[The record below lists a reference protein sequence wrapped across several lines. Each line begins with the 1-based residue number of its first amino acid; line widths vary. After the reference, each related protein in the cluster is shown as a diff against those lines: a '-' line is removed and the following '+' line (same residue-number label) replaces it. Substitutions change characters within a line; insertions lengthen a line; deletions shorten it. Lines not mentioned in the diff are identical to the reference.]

1 MRPGGA
7 RRTLGVLAIV
17 LSMAGCNAMKIDDF
31 ADREPRLVL
40 EDYFAG
46 KTRAWGIFEDRFGN
60 LRREFVVDIIGNWD
74 GRRLV
79 LDEAFQYA
87 DGETDRRVWTIT
99 RQSDGTY
106 QGRAGDVIGTATGIA
121 AGNALNWRYEMD
133 LKIGERSLRV
143 SFDDWMFLQPN
154 QVLLNRAR
162 VDKWGVRIGEVTLM
176 FVKADANEESAL
188 PPAALRFIDPRAAAA
203 AGGAR

>member
-1 MRPGGA
+1 MRSSGV
-7 RRTLGVLAIV
+7 RRTLAGFAVVLF
-17 LSMAGCNAMKIDDF
+17 MTGCNVMKIDDF

-40 EDYFAG
+40 EEFFAG

-60 LRREFVVDIIGNWD
+60 LRREFVVDITGDWD
-74 GRRLV
+74 GHRLV

-99 RQSDGTY
+99 RNSDGTY
-106 QGRAGDVIGTATGIA
+106 QGRAADVIGTATGVA

-133 LKIGERSLRV
+133 LKMGERSVRV

-154 QVLLNRAR
+154 HVLLNRAR
-162 VDKWGVRIGEVTLM
+162 VEKWGLRIGEVTLM
-176 FVKADANEESAL
+176 FVKANGDGLSAL
-188 PPAALRFIDPRAAAA
+188 PPSALRFNDPRPAAA

>member
-1 MRPGGA
+1 MRPRGA
-7 RRTLGVLAIV
+7 RRALIVLAIV

-31 ADREPRLVL
+31 AEREPRLVL
-40 EDYFAG
+40 EEFFAG

-60 LRREFVVDIIGNWD
+60 LRREFVVDITGHWD
-74 GRRLV
+74 GHQLV

-99 RQSDGTY
+99 RNSDGTY
-106 QGRAGDVIGTATGIA
+106 QGRAADVIGTATGVA

-133 LKIGERSLRV
+133 LKMGERTLRV

-154 QVLLNRAR
+154 HVLLNRAR
-162 VDKWGVRIGEVTLM
+162 VEKWGVRIGEVTLM
-176 FVKADANEESAL
+176 FVKTNGDESSAL
-188 PPAALRFIDPRAAAA
+188 PPSALRFIDPRSAAA

>member
-7 RRTLGVLAIV
+7 RRALGVLAIV

-40 EDYFAG
+40 ENYFAG

-60 LRREFVVDIIGNWD
+60 LRREFVVDITGDWD

-79 LDEAFQYA
+79 LDEVFQYA

-176 FVKADANEESAL
+176 FVKADANEEGAL
-188 PPAALRFIDPRAAAA
+188 PPAALRFIDPRPAAG

>member
-1 MRPGGA
+1 
-7 RRTLGVLAIV
+7 
-17 LSMAGCNAMKIDDF
+17 MKIDDF

-40 EDYFAG
+40 EEFFAG

-60 LRREFVVDIIGNWD
+60 LRREFVVDITGDWD
-74 GRRLV
+74 GHRLV

-106 QGRAGDVIGTATGIA
+106 QGRAADVIGTATGVA

-133 LKIGERSLRV
+133 LKMGERSLRV

-154 QVLLNRAR
+154 HVLLNRAR
-162 VDKWGVRIGEVTLM
+162 VEKWGLRIGEVTLM
-176 FVKADANEESAL
+176 FVKANGDKSSAL
-188 PPAALRFIDPRAAAA
+188 PPSALRFIDPLPAAA

>member
-1 MRPGGA
+1 MRSSGV
-7 RRTLGVLAIV
+7 RRTLAGFAVVLF
-17 LSMAGCNAMKIDDF
+17 MTGCNVMKIDDF

-40 EDYFAG
+40 EEFFAG

-60 LRREFVVDIIGNWD
+60 LRREFVVDITGDWD
-74 GRRLV
+74 GHRLV

-99 RQSDGTY
+99 RNSDGTY
-106 QGRAGDVIGTATGIA
+106 QGRAADVIGTATGVA

-133 LKIGERSLRV
+133 LKMGERSVRV

-154 QVLLNRAR
+154 HVLLNRAR
-162 VDKWGVRIGEVTLM
+162 VEKWGLRIGEVTLM
-176 FVKADANEESAL
+176 FVKANGDGSSAL
-188 PPAALRFIDPRAAAA
+188 PPSALRFMDPRPAAA

>member
-1 MRPGGA
+1 
-7 RRTLGVLAIV
+7 
-17 LSMAGCNAMKIDDF
+17 MAGCNAMKIDDF

-40 EDYFAG
+40 EEYFAG

-60 LRREFVVDIIGNWD
+60 LRREFVVDISGDWD
-74 GRRLV
+74 GRQLV

-99 RQSDGTY
+99 RNSDGTY
-106 QGRAGDVIGTATGIA
+106 QGQAADVIGTATGVA

-133 LKIGERSLRV
+133 LKMGERTLRV

-154 QVLLNRAR
+154 HVLLNRAR
-162 VDKWGVRIGEVTLM
+162 VEKWGLRVGEVTLM
-176 FVKADANEESAL
+176 FVKANGAESTAV
-188 PPAALRFIDPRAAAA
+188 PPTALRFIDPRPAAA